1 MRRGIVFIALFLLAL
16 GFDVAHAQQQ
26 TFELTAAQGLAGV
39 TNVTPGSEVKIYH
52 AHLRDFFDNARK
64 SQLGPVP
71 GPAGIDVTVSDLSAP
86 TGLVAGDFTELRL
99 YRSNDAN
106 FDAGDTF
113 MTSTTPVGIG
123 AATLLDIS
131 GVPAGDRGIP
141 EIDDGP
147 NEVYFIITA
156 VIAAGATAG
165 HAFRLGTAGVNVDIR
180 DFGGG
185 PASNYQVGSAIVAAD
200 ANRVVIVAAGGGGGG
215 GGGSAPITSIPA
227 MPAGV
232 YGLLATLLMGYG
244 IYSLRDKK

>member
-1 MRRGIVFIALFLLAL
+1 LAL
-16 GFDVAHAQQQ
+16 GPGIAHAQQQ
-26 TFELTAAQGLAGV
+26 TFEVTAAQGLAGV
-39 TNVTPGSEVKIYH
+39 TNVNPGGEVKIYH
-52 AHLRDFFDNARK
+52 AHLRDFFDNNRK
-64 SQLGPVP
+64 SKLGPTP
-71 GPAGIDVTVSDLSAP
+71 GANGIDVTVSDLSAP

-131 GVPAGDRGIP
+131 GVAPATLKDIP

-156 VIAAGATAG
+156 VIAGGATPG
-165 HAFRLGTAGVNVDIR
+165 HAFRLGTAGANVDVT
-180 DFGGG
+180 DTGGG
-185 PASNYQVGSAIVAAD
+185 APTDYQVGSAIVAAD

-215 GGGSAPITSIPA
+215 GGGGGVSGSAPVTSISA
-227 MPAGV
+227 MPPMG
-232 YGLLATLLMGYG
+232 YGLLAALLMGYG
-244 IYSLRDKK
+244 VYALNRRDR